1 MKTFLRIL
9 GTGASASS
17 SKHVPSAQV
26 FNIGNNYYMVD
37 CGETAS
43 FWLSRF
49 NINVCRLRKVFITH
63 MHADHYLGLPG
74 IIYLMDLMGAK
85 HLQVYGPVGLKEA
98 IEPMLKLYGHKLRMD
113 LELIELTDGV
123 SEVISSDDR
132 LTVYSLPLEHSVPCI
147 GYKFVQTDKGLEVPD
162 EIIKEHNLDDF
173 DIEQLEKGRLVRGLI
188 PTEVCNTHHRFS
200 YAYLSD
206 TQYCPAIVPLI
217 ERCDVIYHETSFLHE
232 NALRAKKCLHSTTW
246 NAAEIAKAAD
256 AGQLLIGHYS
266 RRYCFRKHIQK
277 FQDET
282 KSVFPYTLA
291 DNEGMELDLRKGR
304 EMRFTF
310 TNKMR
315 ELLES

>member
-173 DIEQLEKGRLVRGLI
+173 DIEQLEKGRLVRGPFQQRSVTLTTVFHM
-188 PTEVCNTHHRFS
+188 PTSVTRNTAR
-200 YAYLSD
+200 
-206 TQYCPAIVPLI
+206 Q
-217 ERCDVIYHETSFLHE
+217 SFRLL
-232 NALRAKKCLHSTTW
+232 NGAMSSTM
-246 NAAEIAKAAD
+246 KPV
-256 AGQLLIGHYS
+256 S
-266 RRYCFRKHIQK
+266 C
-277 FQDET
+277 T
-282 KSVFPYTLA
+282 K
-291 DNEGMELDLRKGR
+291 MH
-304 EMRFTF
+304 
-310 TNKMR
+310 
-315 ELLES
+315 

>member
-63 MHADHYLGLPG
+63 LHADHYLGLPG
-74 IIYLMDLMGAK
+74 MIYLMDLMGAK

-132 LTVYSLPLEHSVPCI
+132 LTVYSLPLENSVPCI
-147 GYKFVQTDKGLEVPD
+147 G
-162 EIIKEHNLDDF
+162 
-173 DIEQLEKGRLVRGLI
+173 
-188 PTEVCNTHHRFS
+188 
-200 YAYLSD
+200 
-206 TQYCPAIVPLI
+206 
-217 ERCDVIYHETSFLHE
+217 
-232 NALRAKKCLHSTTW
+232 
-246 NAAEIAKAAD
+246 
-256 AGQLLIGHYS
+256 
-266 RRYCFRKHIQK
+266 
-277 FQDET
+277 
-282 KSVFPYTLA
+282 
-291 DNEGMELDLRKGR
+291 
-304 EMRFTF
+304 
-310 TNKMR
+310 
-315 ELLES
+315 